1 MRKSTKI
8 GVEAPKLDTTIEL
21 IRSLSAMNAFH
32 AEGKPHEI
40 LDFYKRTTMV
50 GKSLIIDTFSDYYQ
64 FLRSITGKHVDWKS
78 IKTKMADDDK
88 SVIISAAIVEE
99 SPGFMEMFSK
109 SPEFKYQICYN
120 NFCLSIDILH
130 KDQVQSSVQ
139 IDTTGVN
146 ILPEFTPSVTK
157 CHMVKVLRL
166 LSSFDTI
173 PLASNIYIALLKYE
187 H

>member
-1 MRKSTKI
+1 MRKTTKF
-8 GVEAPKLDTTIEL
+8 GVESPKMDYTIEL
-21 IRSLSAMNAFH
+21 IRSLTAMNTFH

-50 GKSLIIDTFSDYYQ
+50 GKSLIVDTFTEYYE
-64 FLRSITGKHVDWKS
+64 FMRSITGGHADWKS
-78 IKTKMADDDK
+78 ITTKMADDGM
-88 SVIISAAIVEE
+88 SVIISAAIVDQPP
-99 SPGFMEMFSK
+99 SFMKMFSTE
-109 SPEFKYQICYN
+109 PEFKYQICYN

-157 CHMVKVLRL
+157 CHMVKALRL